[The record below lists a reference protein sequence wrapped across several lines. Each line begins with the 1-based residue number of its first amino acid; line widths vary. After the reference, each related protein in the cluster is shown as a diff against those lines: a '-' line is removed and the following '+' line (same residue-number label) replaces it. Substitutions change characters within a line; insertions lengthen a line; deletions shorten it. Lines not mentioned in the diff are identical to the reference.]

1 MALESRAVKQV
12 LTWDLSD
19 RFTWLNGGPTHHRK
33 QPNRPQRSLPFDRDY
48 RPKEAFFAMRD
59 SLDQRYVS

>member
-1 MALESRAVKQV
+1 VALENCSVKQV
-12 LTWDLSD
+12 LTWDPSD

-48 RPKEAFFAMRD
+48 LPKEAFFAMRD
-59 SLDQRYVS
+59 SFDQRYVS